1 MVQEVKLPEI
11 SENVDSG
18 EVVRLLVSEGD
29 TIAKDQSIMELE
41 TDKAAFEVPS
51 TAAGKVVEIAAH
63 AGDTVKVGQVLI
75 KVESEEPG
83 TEEAAEQ
90 KEEAEAEEGAEQP
103 RREPPPAPPPP
114 APAAPEQAPTGEP
127 PPASPW
133 VRRLAREL
141 GVEIGRVQGSGPV
154 GRISEEDVKR
164 HVREAPRQP
173 TAPGLELPDF
183 SRWGEVE
190 REPMSTVRRI
200 TARNTAAAWRTI
212 PHVTQFDSA
221 DLTELEEFRRRYAD
235 RVAEAGGKLTVT
247 AIILKVV
254 AEALRAFPRFNSS
267 LDTNRQEIIYKKY
280 VHIGVAVD
288 TDRGLLVP
296 VVRNADK
303 KGIVELAVELGQL
316 AERARNKKIK
326 PDELEGA
333 GFTISNL
340 GGIGGTG
347 FSPVVYHPQ
356 VAILGVARARKEPAL
371 GPGGLRERT
380 VLPLSLSYDHRV
392 IDGADGARFLRWIA
406 EALEQPLLLVFE
418 GGL

>member
-18 EVVRLLVSEGD
+18 EVVRLLVS
-29 TIAKDQSIMELE
+29 E

-133 VRRLAREL
+133 VRRLARQL

-356 VAILGVARARKEPAL
+356 VAILGIARARKEPAL